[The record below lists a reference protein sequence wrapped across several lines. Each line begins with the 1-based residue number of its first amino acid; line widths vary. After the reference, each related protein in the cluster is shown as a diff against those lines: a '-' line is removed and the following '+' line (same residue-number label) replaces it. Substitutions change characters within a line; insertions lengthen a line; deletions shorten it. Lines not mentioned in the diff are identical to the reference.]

1 MWRRLGTQSDGR
13 IAEDGGTS
21 DGAWDA
27 PWRSLAQQ
35 HPVLP
40 VLLERAMSRG
50 EDDPNPF
57 IDRAGYLAHID
68 MQEQR
73 FEEMLREQ
81 QAAR

>member
-1 MWRRLGTQSDGR
+1 MARK
-13 IAEDGGTS
+13 
-21 DGAWDA
+21 
-27 PWRSLAQQ
+27 
-35 HPVLP
+35 
-40 VLLERAMSRG
+40 LERAMSRG

-73 FEEMLREQ
+73 FQEMLREQ